1 MERLNVR
8 KSSWHNFENTI
19 QPYAWRDSENHEKYV
34 RKSSCHNF
42 ENTIQP
48 HAWSD
53 SENHEKY
60 VRKSS

>member
-1 MERLNVR
+1 M
-8 KSSWHNFENTI
+8 T
-19 QPYAWRDSENHEKYV
+19 
-34 RKSSCHNF
+34 NF

-60 VRKSS
+60 VRKSSCHNIENTIQPHALRD